1 MSREHEEF
9 LLERL
14 GRVVAVRSRRMFGG
28 VGAYAGDAF
37 FALIADDVLYLKV
50 DDTNRADY
58 EALGLRPFQP
68 FPDKAS
74 TMSYY
79 PVPERALGE
88 PRELATWVEKSL
100 RVARAKSAESK
111 RKKSAR
117 TRSAGSSNRAAR
129 TEVESAPEK
138 LENLGPA
145 SMRWLADVGVRTRA
159 DLEARGS
166 VAVYLA
172 VKARGHAAS
181 LNLLYALEGALLGL
195 RWDRLPPAVKE
206 NLKQRARVH

>member
-1 MSREHEEF
+1 MSREQEEF

-14 GRVVAVRSRRMFGG
+14 GKVVAVRTRRMFGG
-28 VGAYAGDAF
+28 VGIYAGESF

-50 DDTNRADY
+50 GDSNRPDY
-58 EALGLRPFQP
+58 EAAGLQPFQP
-68 FPDKAS
+68 FADKPS

-79 PVPERALGE
+79 PLPEHVLGEARALKV
-88 PRELATWVEKSL
+88 WVEKSL
-100 RVARAKSAESK
+100 AVARAKPGSSARSAAA
-111 RKKSAR
+111 RKSSAR
-117 TRSAGSSNRAAR
+117 TRS
-129 TEVESAPEK
+129 TQTPAPEK
-138 LENLGPA
+138 LANLGPA
-145 SMRWLADVGVRTRA
+145 SRRMLADVGVRTRA

-195 RWDRLPPAVKE
+195 RWDRLPEVVKE
-206 NLKQRARVH
+206 NLKQRASVR